1 MTAPASTILSATT
14 LSATTL
20 AATTLAATT
29 GAATTLAADRYVSFR
44 GIDFDGHCRA
54 LIETIERYHAGEGA
68 REPFWGWFLDLR
80 RNDPAKRDDLLL
92 LSSLVNPLRERF
104 EAHGDADA
112 LALLERA
119 EEECF

>member
-14 LSATTL
+14 L
-20 AATTLAATT
+20 AATTLAV
-29 GAATTLAADRYVSFR
+29 DRYVSFS

-104 EAHGDADA
+104 EAHGDAEA